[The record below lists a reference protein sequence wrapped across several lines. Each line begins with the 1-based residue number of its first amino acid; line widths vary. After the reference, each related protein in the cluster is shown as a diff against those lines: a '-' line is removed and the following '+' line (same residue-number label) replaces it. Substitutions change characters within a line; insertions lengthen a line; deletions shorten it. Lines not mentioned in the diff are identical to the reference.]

1 MLRKKLKNYF
11 SERLFIYFAEAP
23 GEAYTARPDKIPLA
37 EYREKVDQIPYDEA
51 EFRKGLLDF
60 MLSEQKNSITL
71 VKWEMTGKFS
81 DYDRA
86 ELNNKL
92 DSYAKQ
98 HGGSLKSLFAKGKAV
113 LKNGSKDYRIGGSGN
128 ENLYRTPQA
137 YQADIRGVASQV
149 LEWLEYGRPAA
160 RRKFNVAYD
169 KWSESESKRM
179 DQEFEAQRRAAE
191 AEAEKAR
198 KAETEA
204 VAPVVESDNERIGK
218 ARKKA
223 IADRVKE
230 LTGQDVGE
238 LGPDFKFE
246 LGGVTFTPESDGKFP
261 NGLIIT
267 DPGWGSVGPNH
278 LFWVTGR
285 YDDQT
290 ISFGFKVGDPTDL
303 VEWNNVMGKSEDFG
317 VSDKGSLEKWIEGK
331 KVNIRKEGVRKKFN
345 TVFGKNVADMNEA
358 SFDIDGITFT
368 PQGGNGAINEPKIW
382 LSDGASYRFYGS
394 EYKGVKLE
402 FAISVAPSNLFH
414 VSNGPNFSP
423 LGPDTLEECQAWVK
437 REKARIDGEEAA
449 KKAKEPAPAESE
461 PVVEAKAPEQ
471 TDPSIV
477 AFDRGS
483 QSRSEQIVLEQV
495 PEVKAVTEFE
505 PQIERIGRISNG
517 MAGIFTAENGLSD
530 FRYGFITETN
540 DQIVIAGYRKAYEIE
555 SEVEYKGNVIAKL
568 KFGYA
573 VPDAVGAPVV
583 FSAVD
588 EAGNFLGA
596 GSLVG
601 ATEIAPVWEGVKKWA
616 LEKKKSLEPVVVE
629 PAVEE
634 PAGVDRVDAIDQPG
648 GERWRRDRLE
658 RFNSVDEK
666 DPDFL
671 VKKRRILENALEL
684 DHDFLDAYLFL
695 FILHRDARQDEDALD
710 YAKGYVDKAKS
721 EDMKVGLTDL
731 FMEMATRFEATGRN
745 EYAVK
750 TLELILGIV
759 GLDSQDRSECESSLK
774 RLKKPLA
781 AVVEPA
787 AEPGDAGKPPTIA
800 VQPAP
805 PEVKEDVPPPLDAGV
820 DVIVP
825 QQIDETGRP
834 VESTIK
840 GEPEAQKLDAGA
852 LEKAGE
858 ALDKMFGEEAKV
870 DDVTEEDFKGPMK
883 DLRTKFKPILFNGA
897 GPGYTFERV
906 PGKADAHVKLEEGK
920 YRDTINIQLDET
932 PGRAFVLNID
942 VYKNKDGNVVYEF
955 KDGESYIITTLAGSS
970 EGLNTAVE
978 TVFDALGQHAKK
990 MDEAEVANARA
1001 RKFEEVKGKYHPLVI
1016 PILEQEGLSVRFAT
1030 VITDQYSARYSI
1042 QYKLSDEKVW
1052 GEIFFNVSVND
1063 QNKTV
1068 IDVKGP
1074 SGTIGGAFA
1083 DDPAE
1088 MAKLMERVT
1097 AFAKA
1102 EKVRMA
1108 GEASKPVEAV
1118 EPATDVITVRNAY
1131 VDAQEAA
1138 VVAYNEV
1145 LTKVGGRKD
1154 SGAAMDR
1161 FRKMLVNI
1169 DATGVGGGVIKVGER
1184 NDGAGNIISFIDLP
1198 NFKTDVKEWP
1208 VEKLRAATESA
1219 RKLEKAIREGSVE
1232 MFKELDD
1239 IEKLAAGLDRF
1250 KLDLSGATDVYTR
1263 KDIAVK
1269 KLKSGEIALVK
1280 GSEAFVVRQVVG
1292 LGGKVAPKFFGYRG
1306 GVSTGQEV
1314 RDNAIEVDFS
1324 AAYNEY
1330 LEQEAQKTETREQTL
1345 DRKMHE
1351 KLDTVF
1357 AELGLTAEF
1366 RPATAEAAPNCF
1378 INRDAGNILIKPVI
1392 SNEQRD
1398 FGLFALREGD
1408 GEWKTLNLPALKTRL
1423 QEIVAK

>member
-23 GEAYTARPDKIPLA
+23 GEVYTARPDKMPLA

-198 KAETEA
+198 VAEAEA
-204 VAPVVESDNERIGK
+204 VAPVVEDDNERIGK

-303 VEWNNVMGKSEDFG
+303 VEFNKVMMQSEDFD
-317 VSDKGSLEKWIEGK
+317 VTDKGGLEKWIEGK

-449 KKAKEPAPAESE
+449 KKAADAVEPRAEVDGADEIRVVEEAEKEADALQAEVEKRKSGILARVREFADSDKVELNAEATITLAGSDFKLLRGTGWGEVGPDLLKGQGYWFSTNYEGINFGFGFDAAAPHVLRTDENLSDGDNNPSVFKNNDKVGLELWIQTVKNKIEAAKKAKEPAPAESE

-477 AFDRGS
+477 AFDRRS
-483 QSRSEQIVLEQV
+483 QARSEQIVLEQV

-573 VPDAVGAPVV
+573 VPDAVDSPVV

-588 EAGNFLGA
+588 ENGVVLGS
-596 GSLVG
+596 GQLDG
-601 ATEIAPVWEGVKKWA
+601 ADVWEGVKKWA
-616 LEKKKSLEPVVVE
+616 LEKKKSLEPVQEPVVE
-629 PAVEE
+629 PVKE
-634 PAGVDRVDAIDQPG
+634 P
-648 GERWRRDRLE
+648 
-658 RFNSVDEK
+658 
-666 DPDFL
+666 
-671 VKKRRILENALEL
+671 
-684 DHDFLDAYLFL
+684 
-695 FILHRDARQDEDALD
+695 
-710 YAKGYVDKAKS
+710 
-721 EDMKVGLTDL
+721 
-731 FMEMATRFEATGRN
+731 
-745 EYAVK
+745 
-750 TLELILGIV
+750 
-759 GLDSQDRSECESSLK
+759 
-774 RLKKPLA
+774 
-781 AVVEPA
+781 VVEPA
-787 AEPGDAGKPPTIA
+787 AEPGDSGKPPTIA

-805 PEVKEDVPPPLDAGV
+805 PEVKEDVPPTVDMGTGDLPEPPDAPPLDQ
-820 DVIVP
+820 D
-825 QQIDETGRP
+825 GRP
-834 VESTIK
+834 AESTLEGQIEDLQREVAAT
-840 GEPEAQKLDAGA
+840 GELADKALQQADEAQQMLD
-852 LEKAGE
+852 
-858 ALDKMFGEEAKV
+858 DMFGAEAKV
-870 DDVTEEDFKGPMK
+870 DDIAEEDFKGPMK

-906 PGKADAHVKLEEGK
+906 PGKADAHLKLEEGK

-955 KDGESYIITTLAGSS
+955 KDGDTYITQSLAGDST
-970 EGLNTAVE
+970 GLDTAVE

-1030 VITDQYSARYSI
+1030 VLTDQYSARYSI

-1118 EPATDVITVRNAY
+1118 EPATDVIAVRNAY

-1239 IEKLAAGLDRF
+1239 IEKLAAGLD
-1250 KLDLSGATDVYTR
+1250 KLTPQKPEGQIFERREVSRAVNRMIMQYVLAEADKDLNAFNTSVSNDSVFLHLDSGRYLRLTVHR
-1263 KDIAVK
+1263 KP
-1269 KLKSGEIALVK
+1269 
-1280 GSEAFVVRQVVG
+1280 
-1292 LGGKVAPKFFGYRG
+1292 VAG
-1306 GVSTGQEV
+1306 GVNIYFSFGE
-1314 RDNAIEVDFS
+1314 NPNSPDFLIQP
-1324 AAYNEY
+1324 NEIV
-1330 LEQEAQKTETREQTL
+1330 EKRGEETIKL
-1345 DRKMHE
+1345 NFADRHMKSRYAKAVE
-1351 KLDTVF
+1351 
-1357 AELGLTAEF
+1357 
-1366 RPATAEAAPNCF
+1366 
-1378 INRDAGNILIKPVI
+1378 
-1392 SNEQRD
+1392 
-1398 FGLFALREGD
+1398 GLFETKMGAIIVKVEK
-1408 GEWKTLNLPALKTRL
+1408 GEMDAESVLWKP
-1423 QEIVAK
+1423 QAK